1 MKKLKV
7 FSIIIGII
15 FVIVLIIGGV
25 FVYRTQEALNSLNTN
40 KTSVSKKI
48 SNDKP
53 FSILLLGA
61 DTGAD
66 GRVDRGNSDTMM
78 LLTLN
83 PQKKSTVAYS
93 IPRDSLAEMVGDKEK
108 NVQKINAAYNIG
120 LSKMAKSTVGSL
132 LGVPV
137 NYHVAI
143 NMDALKKTVDFVGG
157 VTVTSDLKVSFDGI
171 RIPKGTHHLN
181 GKQALT
187 YARMRYQDPRGDYG
201 RQIRQQQVLKAVVR
215 KLETPKYLSKVP
227 ELIKTLNKDIS
238 ADLTSKEIDE
248 IVLKYHG
255 SSKNMDFNQI
265 QGKTAW
271 INQSSY
277 QVLPTKTMQKA
288 SNNLRDNLG
297 LKQKTL
303 NNTETKLNAKNQK
316 FFGDEDNIN
325 FNTYGLDKTH
335 YTDSTY

>member
-1 MKKLKV
+1 M
-7 FSIIIGII
+7 
-15 FVIVLIIGGV
+15 
-25 FVYRTQEALNSLNTN
+25 
-40 KTSVSKKI
+40 
-48 SNDKP
+48 
-53 FSILLLGA
+53 
-61 DTGAD
+61 
-66 GRVDRGNSDTMM
+66 
-78 LLTLN
+78 
-83 PQKKSTVAYS
+83 
-93 IPRDSLAEMVGDKEK
+93 
-108 NVQKINAAYNIG
+108 
-120 LSKMAKSTVGSL
+120 
-132 LGVPV
+132 
-137 NYHVAI
+137 
-143 NMDALKKTVDFVGG
+143 
-157 VTVTSDLKVSFDGI
+157 
-171 RIPKGTHHLN
+171 
-181 GKQALT
+181 
-187 YARMRYQDPRGDYG
+187 
-201 RQIRQQQVLKAVVR
+201 
-215 KLETPKYLSKVP
+215 
-227 ELIKTLNKDIS
+227 NKDIS
-238 ADLTSKEIDE
+238 TDLTSKEIDE

>member
-1 MKKLKV
+1 MKKLKIV
-7 FSIIIGII
+7 SIIIGVIL
-15 FVIVLIIGGV
+15 VIVLAIGGV
-25 FVYRTQEALNSLNTN
+25 FTYRTQQALKSLDTN
-40 KTSVSKKI
+40 KNSVSKKI
-48 SNDKP
+48 SQGKP

-83 PQKKSTVAYS
+83 PKKKNTVAYS
-93 IPRDSLAEMVGDKEK
+93 IPRDALAEMVGDKQK

-120 LSKMAKSTVGSL
+120 LSDMAKNTVGSL

-137 NYHVAI
+137 DYHVAI

-157 VTVTSDLKVSFDGI
+157 VTVKSDLKVSFDGVT
-171 RIPKGTHHLN
+171 IPKGTHHLN

-201 RQIRQQQVLKAVVR
+201 RQVRQQQVLKAVVD
-215 KLETPKYLSKVP
+215 KLESPKYLVKIP
-227 ELIKTLNKDIS
+227 DLITDLGKDIS
-238 ADLTSKEIDE
+238 TDLTSKEIDE
-248 IVLKYHG
+248 IILKYY
-255 SSKNMDFNQI
+255 SSADNMDFNQI

-277 QVLPTKTMQKA
+277 QILPTSTMQNA

-297 LKQKTL
+297 LEPQTL
-303 NNTETKLNAKNQK
+303 SNTETKLNAKNKK
-316 FFGDEDNIN
+316 FFANEDDIDYDT
-325 FNTYGLDKTH
+325 FGLDTTH